1 MYEIPTKVN
10 IGGTEYQI
18 RNNGDYR
25 MVLDCFGALQD
36 ASLNSNERLFCSLI
50 IFYEDINCIADIN
63 KFENLQ
69 EAVDKMF
76 EFFNCGQSQSVGK
89 KMRHKL
95 IDWEQDS
102 QIICSA
108 INKVANKEVRAEPY
122 IHWWTF
128 MGYYSAVGESLLSTI
143 VTIRN
148 KIVTG
153 KKLEKHERTFKLEN
167 PEFFVWNA
175 NSIVDDEAEEL
186 FKQLWNNA
194 EGGDIDG
201 EG

>member
-1 MYEIPTKVN
+1 MYEIPTTITV
-10 IGGTEYQI
+10 GSTEYQI
-18 RNNGDYR
+18 RNKGDYR
-25 MVLDCFGALQD
+25 MVLDCFSALQD

-63 KFENLQ
+63 KFEDLE
-69 EAVDKMF
+69 EAATKMF
-76 EFFNCGQSQSVGK
+76 DFFNCGRSQSVGK
-89 KMRHKL
+89 KMNHKL

-143 VTIRN
+143 VSIRD
-148 KIVTG
+148 KIVRG
-153 KKLEKHERTFKLEN
+153 KKLEKHERIFRQEN
-167 PEFFVWNA
+167 PEYFVWNT
-175 NSIVDDEAEEL
+175 NSIDDEAEEL
-186 FKQLWNNA
+186 FNELWNKEVDNA
-194 EGGDIDG
+194 GL
-201 EG
+201 

>member
-1 MYEIPTKVN
+1 MYEIPTKIN

-18 RNNGDYR
+18 RNKGDYR
-25 MVLDCFGALQD
+25 MVLDCFSALQD

-63 KFENLQ
+63 KFEDLE
-69 EAVDKMF
+69 EAATKMF
-76 EFFNCGQSQSVGK
+76 DFFNCGRSQSVGK
-89 KMRHKL
+89 KMNHKL

-143 VTIRN
+143 VSIRD
-148 KIVTG
+148 KIVRG
-153 KKLEKHERTFKLEN
+153 KKLEKHERIFRQEN
-167 PEFFVWNA
+167 PEYFVWNT
-175 NSIVDDEAEEL
+175 NNIDEEAEAL
-186 FKQLWNNA
+186 FNELWNK
-194 EGGDIDG
+194 GGG
-201 EG
+201 

>member
-1 MYEIPTKVN
+1 MYEIPTTITV
-10 IGGTEYQI
+10 GSTEYRI
-18 RNNGDYR
+18 RNKGDYR
-25 MVLDCFGALQD
+25 MVLDCFSALQD

-63 KFENLQ
+63 KFEDLE
-69 EAVDKMF
+69 EAATKMF
-76 EFFNCGQSQSVGK
+76 DFFNCGRSQSIGK
-89 KMRHKL
+89 KMNHKL

-143 VTIRN
+143 VSIRD
-148 KIVTG
+148 KIVRG
-153 KKLEKHERTFKLEN
+153 KELEKHERTFKQEN
-167 PEFFVWNA
+167 PEYFIWNT
-175 NSIVDDEAEEL
+175 NNIDEEAEEL
-186 FKQLWNNA
+186 FNELWNKEVDNA
-194 EGGDIDG
+194 GL
-201 EG
+201 

>member
-1 MYEIPTKVN
+1 MYEIPTTITV
-10 IGGTEYQI
+10 GSTEYRI
-18 RNNGDYR
+18 RNKGDYR
-25 MVLDCFGALQD
+25 MVLDCFSALQD

-63 KFENLQ
+63 KFEDLE
-69 EAVDKMF
+69 EAATKMF
-76 EFFNCGQSQSVGK
+76 DFFNCGRSQSVGK
-89 KMRHKL
+89 KMNHKL

-143 VTIRN
+143 VSIRD
-148 KIVTG
+148 KIVRG
-153 KKLEKHERTFKLEN
+153 KELEKHERTFKQEN
-167 PEFFVWNA
+167 PEYFIWNT
-175 NSIVDDEAEEL
+175 NNIDEEAEEL
-186 FKQLWNNA
+186 FNELWNK
-194 EGGDIDG
+194 GGG
-201 EG
+201 

>member
-1 MYEIPTKVN
+1 MYEIPTTITV
-10 IGGTEYQI
+10 GSTEYRI
-18 RNNGDYR
+18 RNKGDYR
-25 MVLDCFGALQD
+25 MVLDCFSALQD

-63 KFENLQ
+63 KFEDLE
-69 EAVDKMF
+69 EAATKMF
-76 EFFNCGQSQSVGK
+76 DFFNCGRSQSVGK
-89 KMRHKL
+89 KMNHKL

-143 VTIRN
+143 VSIRD
-148 KIVTG
+148 KIVRG
-153 KKLEKHERTFKLEN
+153 KKLEKHERIFRQEN
-167 PEFFVWNA
+167 PEYFIWNT
-175 NSIVDDEAEEL
+175 NSIDEEAEEL
-186 FKQLWNNA
+186 FNELWNK
-194 EGGDIDG
+194 GGG
-201 EG
+201 

>member
-1 MYEIPTKVN
+1 MYEIPTTITV
-10 IGGTEYQI
+10 GSTEYRI
-18 RNNGDYR
+18 RNKGDYR
-25 MVLDCFGALQD
+25 MVLDCFSALQD

-63 KFENLQ
+63 KFEDLE
-69 EAVDKMF
+69 EAATKMF
-76 EFFNCGQSQSVGK
+76 DFFNCGRSQSVGK
-89 KMRHKL
+89 KMNHKL

-143 VTIRN
+143 VSIRD
-148 KIVTG
+148 KIVRG
-153 KKLEKHERTFKLEN
+153 KKLEKHERIFRQEN
-167 PEFFVWNA
+167 PEYFVWNT
-175 NSIVDDEAEEL
+175 NNIDEEAEEL
-186 FKQLWNNA
+186 FNELWNK
-194 EGGDIDG
+194 GG
-201 EG
+201 E

>member
-1 MYEIPTKVN
+1 MYEIPTTITV
-10 IGGTEYQI
+10 GSTEYRI
-18 RNNGDYR
+18 RNKGDYR
-25 MVLDCFGALQD
+25 MVLDCFSALQD

-63 KFENLQ
+63 KFEDLE
-69 EAVDKMF
+69 EAATKMF
-76 EFFNCGQSQSVGK
+76 DFFNCGRSQSVGK
-89 KMRHKL
+89 KMNHKL

-143 VTIRN
+143 VSIRD
-148 KIVTG
+148 KIVRG
-153 KKLEKHERTFKLEN
+153 KKLEKHERIFRQEN
-167 PEFFVWNA
+167 PEYFVWNT
-175 NSIVDDEAEEL
+175 NNIDEEAEEL
-186 FKQLWNNA
+186 FNELWNKEVDNA
-194 EGGDIDG
+194 GL
-201 EG
+201 

>member
-1 MYEIPTKVN
+1 MYEIPTTITV
-10 IGGTEYQI
+10 GSTEYRI
-18 RNNGDYR
+18 RNKGDYR
-25 MVLDCFGALQD
+25 MVLDCFSALQD

-63 KFENLQ
+63 KFEDLE
-69 EAVDKMF
+69 EAATKMF
-76 EFFNCGQSQSVGK
+76 DFFNCGRSQSVGK
-89 KMRHKL
+89 KMNHKL

-143 VTIRN
+143 VSIRD
-148 KIVTG
+148 KIVRG
-153 KKLEKHERTFKLEN
+153 KKLEKHERIFRQEN
-167 PEFFVWNA
+167 PEYFVWNT
-175 NSIVDDEAEEL
+175 NNIDEEAEEL
-186 FKQLWNNA
+186 FNELWNK
-194 EGGDIDG
+194 GGG
-201 EG
+201 

>member
-1 MYEIPTKVN
+1 MYEIPTTITV
-10 IGGTEYQI
+10 GSTEYRI
-18 RNNGDYR
+18 RNKGDYR
-25 MVLDCFGALQD
+25 MVLDCFSALQD

-63 KFENLQ
+63 KFEDLE
-69 EAVDKMF
+69 EAATKMF
-76 EFFNCGQSQSVGK
+76 DFFNCGRSQSVCK
-89 KMRHKL
+89 KMNHKL

-143 VTIRN
+143 VSIRD
-148 KIVTG
+148 KIVRG
-153 KKLEKHERTFKLEN
+153 KKLEKYERTFRQEN
-167 PEFFVWNA
+167 PEYFVWNT
-175 NSIVDDEAEEL
+175 NNIDEEAEEL
-186 FKQLWNNA
+186 FNELWNK
-194 EGGDIDG
+194 GGG
-201 EG
+201 

>member
-1 MYEIPTKVN
+1 MYEIPTTITV
-10 IGGTEYQI
+10 GSTEYRI
-18 RNNGDYR
+18 RNKGDYR
-25 MVLDCFGALQD
+25 MVLDCFSALQD

-63 KFENLQ
+63 KFEDLE
-69 EAVDKMF
+69 EAATKMF
-76 EFFNCGQSQSVGK
+76 DFFNCGRSQSIGK
-89 KMRHKL
+89 KMNHKL

-143 VTIRN
+143 VSIRD
-148 KIVTG
+148 KIVRG
-153 KKLEKHERTFKLEN
+153 KKLEKHERAFRQEN
-167 PEFFVWNA
+167 PEYFVWNT
-175 NSIVDDEAEEL
+175 NNIDEEAEEL
-186 FKQLWNNA
+186 FNELWNKEVDNA
-194 EGGDIDG
+194 GL
-201 EG
+201 

>member
-1 MYEIPTKVN
+1 MYEIPTTITV
-10 IGGTEYQI
+10 GSTEYRI
-18 RNNGDYR
+18 RNKGDYR
-25 MVLDCFGALQD
+25 MVLDCFSALQD

-63 KFENLQ
+63 KFEDLE
-69 EAVDKMF
+69 EAATKMF
-76 EFFNCGQSQSVGK
+76 DFFNCGRSQSVGK
-89 KMRHKL
+89 KMNHKL

-143 VTIRN
+143 VSIRD
-148 KIVTG
+148 KIVKG
-153 KKLEKHERTFKLEN
+153 KKLEKHERIFRQEN
-167 PEFFVWNA
+167 PEYFIWNT
-175 NSIVDDEAEEL
+175 NNIDEEAEEL
-186 FKQLWNNA
+186 FNELWNK
-194 EGGDIDG
+194 GGG
-201 EG
+201 

>member
-1 MYEIPTKVN
+1 MYEIPTTITV
-10 IGGTEYQI
+10 GSTEYRI
-18 RNNGDYR
+18 RNRGDYR
-25 MVLDCFGALQD
+25 MVLDCFSALQD

-63 KFENLQ
+63 KFEDLE
-69 EAVDKMF
+69 EAATKMF
-76 EFFNCGQSQSVGK
+76 DFFNCGRSQSIGK
-89 KMRHKL
+89 KMNHKL

-143 VTIRN
+143 VSIRD
-148 KIVTG
+148 KIVRG
-153 KKLEKHERTFKLEN
+153 KKLEKHERIFRQEN
-167 PEFFVWNA
+167 PEYFIWNT
-175 NSIVDDEAEEL
+175 NNIDEEAEEL
-186 FKQLWNNA
+186 FNELWNKEVDNA
-194 EGGDIDG
+194 GL
-201 EG
+201 

>member
-1 MYEIPTKVN
+1 MYEIPTTITV
-10 IGGTEYQI
+10 GSTEYRI
-18 RNNGDYR
+18 RNKGDYR
-25 MVLDCFGALQD
+25 MVLDCFSALQD

-63 KFENLQ
+63 KFEDLE
-69 EAVDKMF
+69 EAATKMF
-76 EFFNCGQSQSVGK
+76 DFFNCGRSQSVGK
-89 KMRHKL
+89 KMNHKL

-143 VTIRN
+143 VSIRD
-148 KIVTG
+148 KIVRG
-153 KKLEKHERTFKLEN
+153 KKLEKHERTFRQEN
-167 PEFFVWNA
+167 PEYFIWNT
-175 NSIVDDEAEEL
+175 NNIDEEAEEL
-186 FKQLWNNA
+186 FNELWNK
-194 EGGDIDG
+194 GGG
-201 EG
+201 